1 MKRQLDGGPPKRLAK
16 KKVGEVLKM
25 HDERGKMN
33 EIAEALGL
41 THLFKRKVGKLS
53 GGEIQRLAV
62 ACTCVQDREV
72 YMFDEPSAFL
82 DVRQRINVMG
92 VIRSLLDPDDEDE
105 DGSKTNSKSRD
116 RISQKYVIVVDHD
129 LSVLDYV
136 SDNICCLYGSAAAF
150 GCVSKPY
157 GVGQG
162 INNFLA
168 GYLPSENVRFRDH
181 GKFLICSF
189 NSVIIQL
196 WYWQRTNFYSYLFIY

>member
-1 MKRQLDGGPPKRLAK
+1 MG
-16 KKVGEVLKM
+16 
-25 HDERGKMN
+25 
-33 EIAEALGL
+33 
-41 THLFKRKVGKLS
+41 
-53 GGEIQRLAV
+53 
-62 ACTCVQDREV
+62 
-72 YMFDEPSAFL
+72 
-82 DVRQRINVMG
+82 G

-181 GKFLICSF
+181 ALKFK
-189 NSVIIQL
+189 NSAALADGIQAAADDKEDGS
-196 WYWQRTNFYSYLFIY
+196 N

>member
-189 NSVIIQL
+189 NSV
-196 WYWQRTNFYSYLFIY
+196 FIYSCGIGNCN